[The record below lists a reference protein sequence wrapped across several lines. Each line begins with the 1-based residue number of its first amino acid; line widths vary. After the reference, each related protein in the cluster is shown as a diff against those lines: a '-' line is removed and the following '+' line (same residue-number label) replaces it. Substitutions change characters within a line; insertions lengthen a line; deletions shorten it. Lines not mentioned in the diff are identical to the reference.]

1 MTRDAEKELPR
12 NMTEML
18 SVKEAPDGTIER
30 SKTFRLL
37 CAVVSTKPEWDWWQL
52 DYTQAYTNAELPEDR
67 EVFVTFPPGIMGSSK
82 ENPQHARLRRSL
94 YGLADAGLQWYNTLN
109 TQLQDYGM
117 ERSADDLC
125 LFTLREDS
133 KVMVLV
139 IVWVDDVLLCG
150 DPRCTKELL
159 DHLEMKFPMRRE
171 KPGSFLGVRIHRE
184 EDTGQV
190 NIDQSRYIRDA
201 LTKYGMEECKT
212 RSVPAVDD
220 PALFTKAGQEGVGT
234 REHRERVE
242 AYRGIL
248 GTLIHLT
255 LWTRPDLA
263 FIIGAMARHCSN
275 PTELHLTVTRGILRY
290 LRGSVDCSLSYG
302 VTDRTD
308 QLMAFYDANYAGD
321 RTGAKSTS
329 AFVIL
334 LNGAAVTYS
343 SKLQT
348 VVAQSTTEAEVIAL
362 AECTRAVIALR
373 GKLEAMGLR
382 QPPETV
388 INVDSQT
395 AIHLAHRPS
404 NGPRSKHYAVR
415 LKFLREHVDR
425 RTVRIVYIPTQHNIS
440 DLPTKLLSKVKTS
453 IFRDIMSG
461 KEPVVY
467 T

>member
-1 MTRDAEKELPR
+1 M
-12 NMTEML
+12 
-18 SVKEAPDGTIER
+18 V
-30 SKTFRLL
+30 
-37 CAVVSTKPEWDWWQL
+37 
-52 DYTQAYTNAELPEDR
+52 
-67 EVFVTFPPGIMGSSK
+67 
-82 ENPQHARLRRSL
+82 
-94 YGLADAGLQWYNTLN
+94 
-109 TQLQDYGM
+109 
-117 ERSADDLC
+117 RSADDLG

-150 DPRCTKELL
+150 DPRYTKELL
-159 DHLEMKFPMRRE
+159 DHLEMQFPMR
-171 KPGSFLGVRIHRE
+171 H
-184 EDTGQV
+184 
-190 NIDQSRYIRDA
+190 Y
-201 LTKYGMEECKT
+201 
-212 RSVPAVDD
+212 
-220 PALFTKAGQEGVGT
+220 
-234 REHRERVE
+234 
-242 AYRGIL
+242 
-248 GTLIHLT
+248 
-255 LWTRPDLA
+255 
-263 FIIGAMARHCSN
+263 SN

-440 DLPTKLLSKVKTS
+440 DLLTKLLSKVKTG

-461 KEPVVY
+461 NEPVVY

>member
-1 MTRDAEKELPR
+1 MTGGAEEPTPPTLEDDPGGSAERDPGRGDPRDTAPGTTVMMTQDAGKELPR
-12 NMTEML
+12 NMMEARRRPDVEQWESAL
-18 SVKEAPDGTIER
+18 DREIQRNVAHGVHVVVRISDIPKETDGTIE
-30 SKTFRLL
+30 
-37 CAVVSTKPEWDWWQL
+37 
-52 DYTQAYTNAELPEDR
+52 
-67 EVFVTFPPGIMGSSK
+67 VFKSYQRIGSSSK

-117 ERSADDLC
+117 VRSADDLG

-150 DPRCTKELL
+150 DPRYTKELL
-159 DHLEMKFPMRRE
+159 DHLEMQFPMR
-171 KPGSFLGVRIHRE
+171 H
-184 EDTGQV
+184 
-190 NIDQSRYIRDA
+190 Y
-201 LTKYGMEECKT
+201 
-212 RSVPAVDD
+212 
-220 PALFTKAGQEGVGT
+220 
-234 REHRERVE
+234 
-242 AYRGIL
+242 
-248 GTLIHLT
+248 
-255 LWTRPDLA
+255 
-263 FIIGAMARHCSN
+263 SN

-395 AIHLAHRPS
+395 AIHLAHRHQGASTTPCDS
-404 NGPRSKHYAVR
+404 S
-415 LKFLREHVDR
+415 
-425 RTVRIVYIPTQHNIS
+425 S
-440 DLPTKLLSKVKTS
+440 
-453 IFRDIMSG
+453 
-461 KEPVVY
+461 
-467 T
+467 